1 MTRFALVFGMLVCAT
16 SVWGQ
21 SAPVTMNEEPH
32 HERLTYVQ
40 HMRVFEVNL
49 PAGEMTRDHVRDHDV
64 VTLALGDA
72 TTRSRTAGG
81 DWSAPVM
88 RAQGSAEITA
98 YTGAPAT
105 HALENVGATPYRMF
119 VVENLRDAGAW
130 STLPPIDAP
139 GTTLRQEGRSF
150 AVYDVRLDAET
161 PQTRHVHQNAT
172 LVVLLSGAVSVGGAG
187 GESDFRLEQTG
198 RWFPSFGADQ
208 PHTLTS
214 VGTGEAHVVCVE
226 AR

>member
-1 MTRFALVFGMLVCAT
+1 MKRFSLVFGVLVCGA

-21 SAPVTMNEEPH
+21 SARVTMNEEPH
-32 HERLTYVQ
+32 HELLTYVQ
-40 HMRVFEVNL
+40 HMRVFEMNL
-49 PAGEMTRDHVRDHDV
+49 PAGDMTRDHVRDHDV
-64 VTLALGDA
+64 ATLALGNA
-72 TTRSRTAGG
+72 TTRSRIAGG

-88 RAQGSAEITA
+88 RVQGSAEITA
-98 YTGAPAT
+98 YTDAPAV
-105 HALENVGATPYRMF
+105 HGMENVGATPVRMF
-119 VVENLRDAGAW
+119 VVENLRDDGAW

-139 GTTLRQEGRSF
+139 GTTLRQEGPSF
-150 AVYDVRLDAET
+150 AVYDVRLNAET
-161 PQTRHVHQNAT
+161 PQTRHVHQNPT

-198 RWFPSFGADQ
+198 RWFPSFGVDQ
-208 PHTLTS
+208 PHALAS